1 MAQHGGARQIC
12 PVRRSEDKN
21 INTQVYNMNL
31 YKLWLYFYYS
41 SLKEANAQLLGFNI
55 EMMRYLPLLLKYS
68 TAPLA
73 DNEWDFLMCSM
84 LAWLEVI
91 WKHLHF

>member
-1 MAQHGGARQIC
+1 MKLH
-12 PVRRSEDKN
+12 
-21 INTQVYNMNL
+21 
-31 YKLWLYFYYS
+31 KLWLYFCYS
-41 SLKEANAQLLGFNI
+41 NLKEASAQLLGFNI

-91 WKHLHF
+91 WKHPHFQCTYLFDYSLYMAWTWLSQRTKYLT